1 MPLLTCIVSP
11 WLGEGNATRAARA
24 DAAMIVCTLQPN
36 GANASAAALCKKF
49 VAKMS
54 CNGCVQKRLQEP
66 SYLGDRAG
74 ELVTARLGRRVGAMR
89 AGGPRAGA
97 MRESDRRRAGV
108 MRADGGQ
115 RAGTM
120 RDEAR
125 RWPRRPWTPP
135 SDPPGRHRNGWPQ
148 AAPRRDGCPAGVRIR
163 CW

>member
-1 MPLLTCIVSP
+1 MQVQPLYAKVRCKDVVQ
-11 WLGEGNATRAARA
+11 WLRAEALARA
-24 DAAMIVCTLQPN
+24 QLP
-36 GANASAAALCKKF
+36 
-49 VAKMS
+49 
-54 CNGCVQKRLQEP
+54 
-66 SYLGDRAG
+66 
-74 ELVTARLGRRVGAMR
+74 RRPGGGLGAMR

-148 AAPRRDGCPAGVRIR
+148 AAPRRDGCPAVVRI
-163 CW
+163 